1 MNGRGRTVKQSRQH
15 VATSWMAKG
24 KDKAAGKGKDA
35 KQLKGEK
42 GDSKKDASSSKK
54 EREAKVRRCNILLG
68 SCMRHS
74 G

>member
-1 MNGRGRTVKQSRQH
+1 
-15 VATSWMAKG
+15 MAKG

-42 GDSKKDASSSKK
+42 GDTKKDTSGSKK
-54 EREAKVRRCNILLG
+54 EREVKVRRCNILLG